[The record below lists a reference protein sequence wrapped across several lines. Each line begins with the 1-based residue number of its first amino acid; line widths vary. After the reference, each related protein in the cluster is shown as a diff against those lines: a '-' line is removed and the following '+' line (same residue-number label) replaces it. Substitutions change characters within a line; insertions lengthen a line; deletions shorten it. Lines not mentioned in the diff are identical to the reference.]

1 MKILLIAPKFRFHT
15 LHPPLGLGYIAAVL
29 EREGHQVKLL
39 DCNTDK
45 LPGYGVGKIIDVEKP
60 DLIGISVLTGSY
72 NSAKRLLKEIKPAT
86 DTPVVLG
93 GAHITALPEFSL
105 KDTGADFCVISE
117 GEITVKELAERM
129 ESGAT
134 DFNNIKGL
142 AYMDNGAIR
151 VNEPRELIEDIDSL
165 PFPAWHLMPPEKYH
179 IAPVLASSDRY
190 PLAPVMSTR
199 GCPYMCRYCASHI
212 TWRRKLRL
220 RSPEKVVDEIEMLMN
235 DFGVKSIHFAD
246 DNFTFYRTHAAAV
259 CNEIIERKLDIT
271 WGCPNGVRADR
282 VDKELLLL
290 MKKAGCNMLSFGIES
305 GSQQI
310 LKNIKKALAL
320 PKVPSVI
327 KNAKEN
333 GITTFGFFVL
343 GLPGETR
350 DTIRETIDFSKNAAL
365 DRAWFFIFAPLPG
378 SELFDEWVKD
388 KNLSEIDWDLLDT
401 YTGIVGG
408 KDLSKEDLESFQKEA
423 VREFYL
429 RPKMILSILRRMRFE
444 NYKTLATWIRN
455 RVSGSYL

>member
-15 LHPPLGLGYIAAVL
+15 LHPPLGLGYIAAIL

-45 LPGYGVGKIIDVEKP
+45 LPDDGVRKIIDAEKP
-60 DLIGISVLTGSY
+60 DLIGVSVLTGSY
-72 NSAKRLLKEIKPAT
+72 NSAKRLIKEIKPAT
-86 DTPVVLG
+86 DAPVVIG

-105 KDTGADFCVISE
+105 KDTGADFCVIGE
-117 GEITVKELAERM
+117 GEVTVKELAESL

-142 AYMDNGAIR
+142 AYKDNGTIR
-151 VNEPRELIEDIDSL
+151 VNEPRELIENIDSL

-179 IAPVLASSDRY
+179 IAPVLASSDRS
-190 PLAPVMSTR
+190 PLAPIMSTR
-199 GCPYMCRYCASHI
+199 GCPYLCKYCASHI
-212 TWRRKLRL
+212 TWRRKLRF

-246 DNFTFYRTHAAAV
+246 DNFTFYRDHAVAV
-259 CNEIIERKLDIT
+259 CNEIIERNLDIT

-282 VDKELLLL
+282 VDKDLLLL

-305 GSQQI
+305 GSQEI

-320 PKVPSVI
+320 SKVPSVI
-327 KNAKEN
+327 KNAKDC

-350 DTIRETIDFSKNAAL
+350 ETIRETIDFSKNIAL

-378 SELFDEWVKD
+378 SELFDEWVKG
-388 KNLSEIDWDLLDT
+388 KNLSEIDWGLLDT

-408 KDLSKEDLESFQKEA
+408 KDQVKK
-423 VREFYL
+423 
-429 RPKMILSILRRMRFE
+429 I
-444 NYKTLATWIRN
+444 W
-455 RVSGSYL
+455 RVSRK